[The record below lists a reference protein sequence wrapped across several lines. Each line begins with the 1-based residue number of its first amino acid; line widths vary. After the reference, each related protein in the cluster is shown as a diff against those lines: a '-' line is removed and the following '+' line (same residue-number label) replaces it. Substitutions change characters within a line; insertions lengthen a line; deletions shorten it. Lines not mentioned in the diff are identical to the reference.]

1 MNRKEKNASRYKP
14 PEVRERERQEDIVF
28 NKMLQWLVAA
38 VIAEAVM
45 LLLNRFYIHARVS
58 ELGAVPALSKLLL
71 VFPVIGIVA
80 FVLCLFWRKSVRN
93 NGKSGDIQL
102 MTGGTL
108 LCIGVCGFLLRMFGS
123 TGSSVVLAIT
133 PVLAVLILIY
143 YLYQKEFFGCAIL
156 GALSILGLWVY
167 RVAGNSSTYFLCLI
181 LTVVVAAVGV
191 ALSLKL
197 KKTDGV
203 LTVKGRELAL
213 LTPDA
218 SYMAFYISAVV
229 ALVLLLCPLALG
241 AAVAYYSIWAI
252 IAGLFILAVYFTSKL
267 M

>member
-1 MNRKEKNASRYKP
+1 MNKKQKRNKP
-14 PEVRERERQEDIVF
+14 PEVLERERQEDIVF
-28 NKMLQWLVAA
+28 NKMLLWLVGA
-38 VIAEAVM
+38 VVAEVVI
-45 LLLNRFYIHARVS
+45 LLVNRFYIHTRPD
-58 ELGAVPALSKLLL
+58 EMGAVLVLNKLLL
-71 VFPVIGIVA
+71 AFPVIGIVA
-80 FVLCLFWRKSVRN
+80 FALCLFWRAQVRKG
-93 NGKSGDIQL
+93 GKSGDIPL
-102 MTGGTL
+102 VIGGTL
-108 LCIGVCGFLLRMFGS
+108 LGIGICGLLLRLFGT
-123 TGSSVVLAIT
+123 TGAGVVLAIV
-133 PVLAVLILIY
+133 PAIAVIILIY

-167 RVAGNSSTYFLCLI
+167 RIAGSGSTYILCLI

-203 LTVKGRELAL
+203 LTVKGREIAL

-218 SYMAFYISAVV
+218 AYKAFYVSAIVG
-229 ALVLLLCPLALG
+229 LVLLLAPLALG
-241 AAVAYYSIWAI
+241 AAVAYYSIWVI